1 MKTIKMF
8 VVIAAMAITTI
19 STATERPTLNVI
31 KVEGEKVLVAYSN
44 QETAQ
49 VALTI
54 SDDKGRIVYYKATSK
69 PINDF
74 RAMYDLTNLEKGLY
88 TFQMKVN
95 GTRISRNVNL
105 YENAISIGEP
115 VLSLAPVFTVKDG
128 FMDITYLNKS
138 QENIQIKIYRGYEMV
153 FDSGLGDEF
162 VIQNRYNVA
171 KLPSGSYRFILET
184 ETDAY
189 TYFAE
194 L

>member
-8 VVIAAMAITTI
+8 VVIVAMAITTI
-19 STATERPTLNVI
+19 STAAERPTLNVI

-44 QETAQ
+44 QETAR

-54 SDDKGRIVYYKATSK
+54 SDAKGRIVYYKTTSK
-69 PINDF
+69 PISDF
-74 RAMYDLTNLEKGLY
+74 RAMYDLSNLDKGLY

-95 GTRISRNVNL
+95 DTRISRNVNL
-105 YENAISIGEP
+105 CENMLNISEP

-128 FMDITYLNKS
+128 FMDITYLNES
-138 QENIQIKIYRGYEMV
+138 QENIQLKIYRGTEMV
-153 FDSGLGDEF
+153 FGSGLGDEF

-171 KLPSGSYRFILET
+171 KLPSGSYRVILET
-184 ETDAY
+184 ENDAY
-189 TYFAE
+189 TYYAE

>member
-8 VVIAAMAITTI
+8 VVIAAMAITSI
-19 STATERPTLNVI
+19 ATATEKPTLNVI
-31 KVEGEKVLVAYSN
+31 KVEGEKVLVAYNN
-44 QETAQ
+44 QETVR

-74 RAMYDLTNLEKGLY
+74 RAMYDLTNLNKGLY

-105 YENAISIGEP
+105 NGNAISIGEP

-128 FMDITYLNKS
+128 FMDITYLNES
-138 QENIQIKIYRGYEMV
+138 QENIQLKIYYGYEMV
-153 FDSGLGDEF
+153 YDSGLGDEF
-162 VIQNRYNVA
+162 VIQNRYNVG
-171 KLPSGSYRFILET
+171 KLPKGSYRVILET
-184 ETDAY
+184 ENDAY